1 MNKQAKANN
10 PGVEKA
16 TIRYNH
22 DALVTMEICRH
33 VPSILVPLLA
43 PLMMRWSGAMHRVGM
58 FVTTLVE
65 ERLRYMHHD
74 RATELY
80 RRFNIQTS
88 PDLYAAGVK
97 IICDGVVDGCTAWL
111 SEPYSHTGSSCDPNW
126 TEDMRS
132 REWRHRIEHLE
143 LTSARDAAM
152 LGAVGILASVQ
163 PVHSDPAILEAWP
176 KLVGEHRCKRAFAYK
191 EFVDGG
197 AHLVIG
203 TDAPTAPADALKS
216 LYIAT
221 TRRSAKDPESTA
233 KTNAEF
239 AIPLSTAVTA
249 ATAGAAYSC
258 FAESQTG
265 QLKVGY
271 KADFAI
277 LDAEWNPG
285 ALLKAHVSQ
294 TWWNGLEVYKCK
306 RT

>member
-1 MNKQAKANN
+1 
-10 PGVEKA
+10 
-16 TIRYNH
+16 
-22 DALVTMEICRH
+22 
-33 VPSILVPLLA
+33 VPSDTE
-43 PLMMRWSGAMHRVGM
+43 G
-58 FVTTLVE
+58 
-65 ERLRYMHHD
+65 ERLAQVD

-80 RRFNIQTS
+80 KQFNIQTS
-88 PDLYAAGVK
+88 PDLYIAGVK

-111 SEPYSHTGSSCDPNW
+111 SEPYSHTGSSCDPIW
-126 TEDMRS
+126 TEDMLKSVVQRADSSGLQCAFHAIGDKMIETVIDIIGNVGS
-132 REWRHRIEHLE
+132 RERRHRIEHLE
-143 LTSARDAAM
+143 LTSARDAAR

-203 TDAPTAPADALKS
+203 TDAPTAPADALKN

-277 LDAEWNPG
+277 LDAEWSPG